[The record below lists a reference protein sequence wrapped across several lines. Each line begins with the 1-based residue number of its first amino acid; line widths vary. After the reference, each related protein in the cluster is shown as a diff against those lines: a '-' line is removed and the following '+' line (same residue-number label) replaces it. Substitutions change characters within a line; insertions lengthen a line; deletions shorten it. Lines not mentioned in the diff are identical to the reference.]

1 MSQWNPIF
9 LNIPVEILIYQNQKA
24 YCYALQPS
32 TDRGDSAQFI
42 EFILQMILNAIVASS
57 ASDQVKHL
65 IEKMEYKVNENMS
78 L

>member
-1 MSQWNPIF
+1 MNRNDWYGTNRNRW
-9 LNIPVEILIYQNQKA
+9 LVYPVIRNQKA

-42 EFILQMILNAIVASS
+42 EFILQMILNAIVG
-57 ASDQVKHL
+57 KRPL
-65 IEKMEYKVNENMS
+65 NTPYEFI

>member
-1 MSQWNPIF
+1 LSQWNPIF

-42 EFILQMILNAIVASS
+42 EFILQMILNAIVG
-57 ASDQVKHL
+57 KRPL
-65 IEKMEYKVNENMS
+65 NTPYEFI